1 MRCKNKVHPV
11 PEPDLTSDLI
21 SARIGPSSPND
32 QPVVGALTKE
42 LKMSKVTVN
51 RRGPAGKAGRVTL
64 SHLRAGETFR
74 FPRSASGTVYQLLSV
89 SARSLEEGTLDE
101 VDSFMFANVATG
113 QVYATEDSRAV
124 VPVDCSLTVRD
135 RVATTTV
142 SRAKKSA
149 ASGRVTATR
158 ARNVVKT
165 KSQSRR

>member
-1 MRCKNKVHPV
+1 
-11 PEPDLTSDLI
+11 
-21 SARIGPSSPND
+21 
-32 QPVVGALTKE
+32 
-42 LKMSKVTVN
+42 MSKVTVN

-113 QVYATEDSRAV
+113 QIYATEDSRAV

-149 ASGRVTATR
+149 TSGRVSVTR
-158 ARNVVKT
+158 ARKVVKA

>member
-1 MRCKNKVHPV
+1 
-11 PEPDLTSDLI
+11 LTSEVI
-21 SARIGPSSPND
+21 SAKIGPSSPNT
-32 QPVVGALTKE
+32 QAVVGALTKE

-51 RRGPAGKAGRVTL
+51 RRGPTGKAGRVTL

-74 FPRSASGTVYQLLSV
+74 FPRSATGTVYQLLSV
-89 SARSLEEGTLDE
+89 SARSLEEGVLDE

-135 RVATTTV
+135 RVAATTT
-142 SRAKKSA
+142 STRAKKST

-165 KSQSRR
+165 KSRSRS